1 MTNNWVPERPQSFAV
16 KHTWFQITT
25 QTVPSNNLLQ
35 RIILKIKDNVY
46 EEPNTVPGREENS
59 QEAMI
64 KIIMIMVMVSK
75 LAWPLN
81 LIAMTCWFKT
91 NMLYDIK
98 EICSYP
104 IFLVFSRNGCLILSN
119 AIVVTKIEF

>member
-1 MTNNWVPERPQSFAV
+1 MKSL
-16 KHTWFQITT
+16 T
-25 QTVPSNNLLQ
+25 QRLGGE
-35 RIILKIKDNVY
+35 K
-46 EEPNTVPGREENS
+46 NS

-75 LAWPLN
+75 LAWSLN
-81 LIAMTCWFKT
+81 LIVMTYWFKT

-104 IFLVFSRNGCLILSN
+104 IFLVLSRNGCLILSN